1 MVPLSEPKTPDADRN
16 RKGGRDPLVG
26 EGVGD
31 VAMAANALSFLVGVV
46 LPLSGVLW
54 LILH

>member
-1 MVPLSEPKTPDADRN
+1 
-16 RKGGRDPLVG
+16 
-26 EGVGD
+26 
-31 VAMAANALSFLVGVV
+31 MAANALSFLVGVV